1 MDKHLMLDYAISKI
15 FVTLGNASLVPS
27 VTLVEVVDLSRL
39 RELPLLVISTFSNK
53 LELFIQQTEAT
64 KQ

>member
-1 MDKHLMLDYAISKI
+1 MFDYAISKN
-15 FVTLGNASLVPS
+15 FVTLGNANLVPS

-39 RELPLLVISTFSNK
+39 RELPLLVISTFSNW

-64 KQ
+64 KQWSI

>member
-1 MDKHLMLDYAISKI
+1 MLDYAISKI

-64 KQ
+64 KQWSI

>member
-1 MDKHLMLDYAISKI
+1 MFDYTISKN
-15 FVTLGNASLVPS
+15 FVTLGNANLVPS

-53 LELFIQQTEAT
+53 LELFIQQREAT

>member
-15 FVTLGNASLVPS
+15 FVTLGNANLVPS

-39 RELPLLVISTFSNK
+39 RELPLLVISTFSN
-53 LELFIQQTEAT
+53 
-64 KQ
+64 